1 MKSNIKSLLLAPIF
15 LLTLCSAY
23 VTGNA
28 GFSDSSEL
36 NSPQQSNQLNHNIS
50 ETIDSLLKLVSRYNN
65 EEKISALM
73 QFSREYSLRD
83 PNISLSLVSKAHQLA
98 TEEGDLL
105 QITNTLNG
113 LSIINYYLGNNKA
126 AMEYLLEGIE
136 SVKEILERY
145 PDSAEFRER
154 LYAMYNNVGNLY
166 QSMGEM
172 DKSLEMF
179 QECLR
184 MLEAQRQKFPGNTS
198 SENLYIKALNNLIVL
213 YWDMGEIEKAKNY
226 LSEAL
231 DLSKKSHN
239 NEMVYL
245 SLNNQGLIQ
254 LEENNYKEALQTFLE
269 IKQIHNKLNDSMGI
283 SGNYNNLGLSL
294 FKLGRYREA
303 LSNYLASLKLTQ
315 RLGYSIG
322 YSNTCA
328 NIAEIYMELENADSA
343 LYFSRLGI
351 QESKQSGN
359 KSYLLKNYEKLYQ
372 IYEHTGQYDSALAAY
387 KNFIAVKDSMFN
399 EEKSRQIAEMEAR
412 FETEKKEKENRI
424 LRQDLEIQGRTIL
437 LFIVSTAALLLIAI
451 LLYYFYR
458 LKNKTLKQK
467 TQLFEKES
475 KVRELENARLE
486 DQLFAE
492 QEINKLQTEK
502 LEQKNRELSSRILHI
517 INKNEAMTNIINE
530 LEKIKKK
537 QPKGFDKC
545 FVKVNKIVKDNIT
558 IDKDWQQFKLHFEE
572 VNPGFF
578 QNLQQKYPQLSQNE
592 LKLCAYYRINLGTKE
607 IAKMLNV
614 TTSAVQKS
622 RHRLRKK
629 MDISSETE
637 MPEFMS
643 RF

>member
-1 MKSNIKSLLLAPIF
+1 MFILLGSLITFTFGRSFSQDISEEAAEAPI
-15 LLTLCSAY
+15 
-23 VTGNA
+23 
-28 GFSDSSEL
+28 
-36 NSPQQSNQLNHNIS
+36 QSTDHIS
-50 ETIDSLLKLVSRYNN
+50 FTIDSLLLSIKNDQD
-65 EEKISALM
+65 EEKIATLM
-73 QFSREYSLRD
+73 ELSREYSLRD
-83 PNISLSLVSKAHQLA
+83 PNISLRLVTEAHKLA
-98 TEEGDLL
+98 TETEDFLL
-105 QITNTLNG
+105 ISKTLNG

-126 AMEYLLEGIE
+126 AMEYLFEGIE
-136 SVKEILERY
+136 SVKDILEEY
-145 PDSAEFRER
+145 PDSAEFRTR
-154 LYAMYNNVGNLY
+154 LHTMYNNAGNLY
-166 QSMGEM
+166 QSMGEVG
-172 DKSLEMF
+172 KSLEMF

-184 MLEAQRQKFPGNTS
+184 MLEAQRQKFPGDTS
-198 SENLYIKALNNLIVL
+198 IEDSYIKALNNLIVL
-213 YWDMGEIEKAKNY
+213 YWDMGEIEKAKSY

-231 DLSKKSHN
+231 DLSRKSN
-239 NEMVYL
+239 SNELMYL

-254 LEENNYKEALQTFLE
+254 LEEEDYEEALQTFLE
-269 IKQIHNKLNDSMGI
+269 IKEIHQNLNDSMGI
-283 SGNYNNLGLSL
+283 SGNYNNMGFAL
-294 FKLGRYREA
+294 FKLGRHREA
-303 LSNYLASLKLTQ
+303 LANYLASLKIAD

-322 YSNTCA
+322 YANTCA
-328 NIAEIYMELENADSA
+328 NIAEIYLELEKADSA
-343 LYFSRLGI
+343 LHFSGLGI
-351 QESKQSGN
+351 QESKLSGN

-372 IYEHTGQYDSALAAY
+372 IYEHTRQYDSALAAY
-387 KNFIAVKDSMFN
+387 KNFIAVKDSIFN

-424 LRQDLEIQGRTIL
+424 LRQDLEIQDRTIL
-437 LFIVSTAALLLIAI
+437 LFIVSTVALFLIAI

-467 TQLFEKES
+467 TLLFEKEN
-475 KVRELENARLE
+475 KLRKLEKARLE

-502 LEQKNRELSSRILHI
+502 LEQKNRELSSRILHA

-530 LEKIKKK
+530 LEKIKEK
-537 QPKGFDKC
+537 QPEGFNQC

-592 LKLCAYYRINLGTKE
+592 LKLCAYYRIKLGTKE

-614 TTSAVQKS
+614 TPSAVQKS

-629 MDISSETE
+629 MDIPSETE
-637 MPEFMS
+637 MPDFMS